1 MRAYSARI
9 ALATRERDLLAS
21 GKRSPISSTS
31 LEESV
36 ALTEPN
42 YLDQATQQVDPAD
55 PVSAAVAASSM
66 ATEPVVPEIP
76 EGEFPLDYN
85 SALQAIWTEL
95 QMRKARMLD
104 DSKWCK
110 LAQEKIWAESQG
122 RPITLHGAQV
132 ATYERDGN
140 FARKVF
146 EAEQPELTEK
156 YTRIIATDALDVEA
170 LRRDYPKVYEA
181 YRARTLRFKTMPV
194 APIVP
199 TN

>member
-9 ALATRERDLLAS
+9 ALATNVRDRLARS
-21 GKRSPISSTS
+21 KRSPISSTS
-31 LEESV
+31 LEKPV
-36 ALTEPN
+36 ALTEPS
-42 YLDQATQQVDPAD
+42 YFDQDTQQVDLAD
-55 PVSAAVAASSM
+55 PVSAAVAVGFTV
-66 ATEPVVPEIP
+66 TEPVLPAVP

-85 SALQAIWTEL
+85 SALQDIWKEL

-146 EAEQPELTEK
+146 EAEQPELTER

-181 YRARTLRFKTMPV
+181 YRAPTLRFKTMPV
-194 APIVP
+194 AP
-199 TN
+199 

>member
-1 MRAYSARI
+1 MRAYCARI
-9 ALATRERDLLAS
+9 APATSARDPLTS
-21 GKRSPISSTS
+21 VPKPPGSSTS
-31 LEESV
+31 LEEPV
-36 ALTEPN
+36 ALTEPS
-42 YLDQATQQVDPAD
+42 YFDQDTQQLDLSQAD
-55 PVSAAVAASSM
+55 EAAPAASFTV
-66 ATEPVVPEIP
+66 TEPVTPAVP
-76 EGEFPLDYN
+76 EGEFMLDYN

-181 YRARTLRFKTMPV
+181 YRAPTLRFKTMPV
-194 APIVP
+194 AP
-199 TN
+199 